1 LSISLLTVFKEPL
14 QMPLDPHSENLLGA
28 LKEQGLKSFEQMSV
42 AEARGTI
49 ETFTGLQAE
58 PQEVK
63 QVMERSVEGEDGPLS
78 VRIYVP
84 DLAGPLPVLVYY
96 HGGGWVGGSLAVA
109 DEPCRALANRSGVIV
124 VAASY
129 RLAPEARFP
138 AAPNDAYA
146 VLTWASAH
154 AEEFG
159 GDASRLGVIGD
170 SAGGNLAAVVALM
183 ARDRGTPALKAQILT
198 YPVIQR
204 EGNFASREENR
215 EGYLLTTAG
224 IEWFWEQYL
233 ASEEDATNPYASP
246 IMAQSLA
253 GLPPAL
259 VMTAEFDP
267 TRDEGESYGQAL
279 EKAGVPVTVQRF
291 DGLIHGV
298 YWMSGAVPRHVE
310 LYETID
316 NFVRQHLS

>member
-1 LSISLLTVFKEPL
+1 
-14 QMPLDPHSENLLGA
+14 MPLDPHSENLLGA
-28 LKEQGLKSFEQMSV
+28 LQEQGLKSFEQMSV
-42 AEARGTI
+42 AEARGAVESFI
-49 ETFTGLQAE
+49 GLQAE

-63 QVMERSVEGEDGPLS
+63 QAVERTVEGEAGALQ
-78 VRIYVP
+78 VRVYVP
-84 DLAGPLPVLVYY
+84 DAEGPLPVLVYY
-96 HGGGWVGGSLAVA
+96 HGGGWVAGSLAVA

-138 AAPNDAYA
+138 AAANDAYA
-146 VLTWASAH
+146 VLSWASAH

-159 GDASRLGVIGD
+159 GDAARLGVIGD

-183 ARDRGTPALKAQILT
+183 ARDRGTPAVKAQILT

-204 EGNFASREENR
+204 SGNFPSLEENR

-224 IEWFWEQYL
+224 IGWFWEQYL
-233 ASEEDATNPYASP
+233 ANEEDATNPYASP
-246 IMAQSLA
+246 IMAESLA

-279 EKAGVPVTVQRF
+279 EKAGVPVTIQRF
-291 DGLIHGV
+291 EGLIHGV
-298 YWMSGAVPRHVE
+298 YWMSGAVPRQVE
-310 LYETID
+310 LYEAID
-316 NFVRQHLS
+316 KFVSQHLS